1 MILIWLSARLC
12 EWVSFTQWAR
22 RDNVKARRS
31 KRDNRQ
37 CGHVANVAMAS
48 WIRFRMLL
56 SSSLSSSSSSLMA
69 SMHLGETP
77 DIIRIFAAWYTQ
89 SVLSAIQPDCTQN
102 KVKVQSE
109 DHQYMRTDLT
119 QHIDINSTLTHCVL
133 YQKPSDTVSVCLS
146 VQVFKQRMFSQHFL
160 VRFPNCHECPEASG
174 LANLTTSSPCL
185 LTTNIN
191 TKCKLAERSLR
202 SSSSW
207 SLWWLSWLSWPWI

>member
-69 SMHLGETP
+69 SMLLGETP

-109 DHQYMRTDLT
+109 DHEYMRTDLTWYINTNTNPT
-119 QHIDINSTLTHCVL
+119 QHIDINSNLTHCVL

-146 VQVFKQRMFSQHFL
+146 QCSGFQAKDVFTAIPSQVPQLPWMSRSKW
-160 VRFPNCHECPEASG
+160 VGVPNLG
-174 LANLTTSSPCL
+174 NLTKHFQNL
-185 LTTNIN
+185 
-191 TKCKLAERSLR
+191 
-202 SSSSW
+202 
-207 SLWWLSWLSWPWI
+207 

>member
-48 WIRFRMLL
+48 WIRFRMLF
-56 SSSLSSSSSSLMA
+56 SSSLSSPSSSLMA
-69 SMHLGETP
+69 SMLLGETP

-109 DHQYMRTDLT
+109 DHEYMRTDLTWYINTNTNPT
-119 QHIDINSTLTHCVL
+119 QHIDINSNLTHCVL

-174 LANLTTSSPCL
+174 LGNQEP
-185 LTTNIN
+185 
-191 TKCKLAERSLR
+191 
-202 SSSSW
+202 
-207 SLWWLSWLSWPWI
+207 